1 MRKFKEQFEYP
12 DGFQFKLTPF
22 EHQDNYL
29 KSAYRLRVDATLF
42 DMGLGKTKV
51 TLDTAALLAYTDK
64 IDGLIVIAPKGVYA
78 NWESVELPKHMSPS
92 VTYRAVLWKGL
103 SSKKHTAELLPIMK
117 HEDNVLHILIMNY
130 DAVITEKGK
139 YVLDKFFCGHKSVMM
154 VCDESTKIKNP
165 NAKRTK
171 ELIKF
176 GQRASCRRILT
187 GSPIT
192 KSPLDF
198 YSQALFL
205 SKECLGFSNFFA
217 FRNRYAILEDV
228 TTFGGASF
236 KKVTGFQN
244 LNELSDRIE
253 TFSHRI
259 MKEECLDL
267 PEKTYLTRTFELT
280 KEQRKLYNEM
290 KNTMMLE
297 LENDM
302 VSTTIALT
310 KILRMRQIC
319 SGYCPTDQGEVLKIE
334 NKRLETLMDCI
345 EEIDGK
351 VIIWAYF
358 IEDIKSIEEALKK
371 EYGDDSTVTYYGATE
386 LDERTQNINTF
397 ETNPKCRFFVANPK
411 VGGMGITLN
420 AAKYAIFYNADY
432 NLEDRMQAEARNYR
446 IGQKEHIFYID
457 IVANDTIEENIINAL
472 VNKYE
477 IATRVLRDTLLDW
490 LKIKVKDND
499 E

>member
-1 MRKFKEQFEYP
+1 MRKFEEKFSYPEGFE
-12 DGFQFKLTPF
+12 FKFKPF

-29 KSAYRLRVDATLF
+29 KSAWRLRVDGVLF

-51 TLDTAALLAYTDK
+51 TLDTAAMLAYSNK
-64 IDGLIVIAPKGVYA
+64 IDSLIVFAPKGVYA
-78 NWESVELPKHMSPS
+78 NWLNIELPKHMSPS
-92 VTYRAVLWKGL
+92 VKYKAVLWKGL
-103 SSKKHTAELLPIMK
+103 NSKKNINELLPIMK
-117 HEDNVLHILIMNY
+117 HEDNILHILIMNY
-130 DAVITEKGK
+130 DGVITEKGK
-139 YVLDKFFCGHKSVMM
+139 YTLDKFILGHSSTML
-154 VCDESTKIKNP
+154 VCDESTKLKNP
-165 NAKRTK
+165 KAKRTK
-171 ELIKF
+171 ELIKI
-176 GQRASCRRILT
+176 GQRATCKRILT

-205 SKECLGFSNFFA
+205 SKECLGFSNYFA

-236 KKVTGFQN
+236 KKVVGFKN
-244 LNELSDRIE
+244 LSELSDKIE
-253 TFSHRI
+253 TFCHRI

-267 PEKTYLTRTFELT
+267 PDKTYLTRTFELT

-290 KNTMMLE
+290 RDTAMLE

-302 VSTTIALT
+302 ASTSIALT
-310 KILRMRQIC
+310 KLLRMRQIC
-319 SGYCPTDQGEVLKIE
+319 SGYCPTDSGDILKIDH
-334 NKRLETLMDCI
+334 KRLETLTDCI

-351 VIIWAYF
+351 IIIWAYF
-358 IEDIKSIEEALKK
+358 IDDIKSISEALC
-371 EYGDDSTVTYYGATE
+371 ETYGKDSVVTYFGETSLE
-386 LDERTQNINTF
+386 DRTKNINKF
-397 ETNPKCRFFVANPK
+397 NNDPNCRFFVANPK

-446 IGQKEHIFYID
+446 IGQKENIFYID
-457 IVANDTIEENIINAL
+457 IVAENTIEEDIIKSL

-477 IATRVLRDTLLDW
+477 LATEVLRDKLLEW
-490 LKIKVKDND
+490 LKINK
-499 E
+499 

>member
-12 DGFQFKLTPF
+12 DGFKFKLTPF

-51 TLDTAALLAYTDK
+51 TLDTAALLAYTGK
-64 IDGLIVIAPKGVYA
+64 IDGLIVVAPKGVYA
-78 NWESVELPKHMSPS
+78 NWDNIELPKHMSPS
-92 VTYRAVLWKGL
+92 ITYKSVLWKGL
-103 SSKKHTAELLPIMK
+103 TSKKHTAELLPIMK
-117 HEDNVLHILIMNY
+117 HEDNVLHILIINY

-139 YVLDKFFCGHKSVMM
+139 FTIEKFFCGHKSVMM

-165 NAKRTK
+165 KAKRTK
-171 ELIKF
+171 ELIKL

-205 SKECLGFSNFFA
+205 SRECLGFSNFFA
-217 FRNRYAILEDV
+217 FRNRYAVLEDV

-236 KKVTGFQN
+236 KKVVGFKN
-244 LNELSDRIE
+244 IDELSDRIE

-267 PEKTYLTRTFELT
+267 PDKTYLVRSFELT
-280 KEQRKLYNEM
+280 KEQRKLYEEM
-290 KNTMMLE
+290 RSTMMLD
-297 LENDM
+297 LEDDM
-302 VSTTIALT
+302 VSTNIALT
-310 KILRMRQIC
+310 KLLRMRQIC
-319 SGYCPTDQGEVLKIE
+319 SGYCPTDQGEVLRIE
-334 NKRLETLMDCI
+334 NKRLDTLMDCI

-351 VIIWAYF
+351 IIIWAYF
-358 IEDIKSIEEALKK
+358 VDDIKSITEALRK
-371 EYGDDSTVTYYGATE
+371 EYGDESTVTYFGETE
-386 LDERTQNINTF
+386 LEERTQNINKF
-397 ETNPKCRFFVANPK
+397 ENDPQCRFFVANPK

-446 IGQKEHIFYID
+446 IGQKENIFYID
-457 IVANDTIEENIINAL
+457 IVAKDTIEEEIIKSL

-477 IATRVLRDTLLDW
+477 IATRVLRDKLLEW
-490 LKIKVKDND
+490 LKIK
-499 E
+499 

>member
-1 MRKFKEQFEYP
+1 MRKFNEQFDYP
-12 DGFQFKLTPF
+12 EGFEFKLKPF

-29 KSAYRLRVDATLF
+29 KAAWRLRVDGTLF

-51 TLDTAALLAYTDK
+51 TLDTAGMLAYTGK
-64 IDGLIVIAPKGVYA
+64 IDSLIVFAPKGVYA
-78 NWESVELPKHMSPS
+78 NWEQKELPKHMSPS
-92 VTYRAVLWKGL
+92 VQYKAVLWKGI
-103 SSKKHTAELLPIMK
+103 STKKNVAELVPIMT
-117 HEDNVLHILIMNY
+117 HEDNVLHIFIINY

-139 YVLDKFFCGHKSVMM
+139 YTLDKFISGHKATMI

-165 NAKRTK
+165 KAKRTVALCK
-171 ELIKF
+171 L
-176 GQRASCRRILT
+176 GQRAVCKRILT

-192 KSPLDF
+192 RSPLDF

-205 SKECLGFSNFFA
+205 SKDCLGFSNFFA

-236 KKVTGFQN
+236 KKVVGFKN
-244 LNELSDRIE
+244 INELSDKIE
-253 TFSHRI
+253 TFCHRI

-280 KEQRKLYNEM
+280 KEQQKYYNEM
-290 KNTMMLE
+290 SNNLMIE

-310 KILRMRQIC
+310 KILRLRQIC
-319 SGYCPTDQGEVLKIE
+319 CGYVPTDQGDVLRIE

-351 VIIWAYF
+351 IIIWAYF
-358 IEDIKSIEEALKK
+358 VQDIKDIAEAIKK
-371 EYGDDSTVTYYGATE
+371 EYGEDSFVTYYGETALEDRTKAIE
-386 LDERTQNINTF
+386 LF
-397 ETNPKCRFFVANPK
+397 ENNDKCRFFIANPK

-420 AAKYAIFYNADY
+420 AAKYSIFYNADY

-457 IVANDTIEENIINAL
+457 IMAENTVEESIVESL

-477 IATRVLRDTLLDW
+477 IATEVLRDKLLEW
-490 LKIKVKDND
+490 LKIKK
-499 E
+499 

>member
-1 MRKFKEQFEYP
+1 MRKFKEQFEFP
-12 DGFQFKLTPF
+12 EGFEFKLKPF

-29 KSAYRLRVDATLF
+29 KAAWRKRVDGILF

-51 TLDTAALLAYTDK
+51 TLDTAGMLAYSGK
-64 IDGLIVIAPKGVYA
+64 IDGLIVFAPKGVYA
-78 NWESVELPKHMSPS
+78 NWEQIELPKHMSPS
-92 VTYRAVLWKGL
+92 VKYKAVLWKGL
-103 SSKKHTAELLPIMK
+103 SSKKHAAELMPIMK
-117 HEDNVLHILIMNY
+117 HEDDILHIFIINY

-139 YVLDKFFCGHKSVMM
+139 YALNAFMNGHSSVMI
-154 VCDESTKIKNP
+154 VCDESTKLKNP
-165 NAKRTK
+165 QAKRTK
-171 ELIKF
+171 ELIKL
-176 GQRASCRRILT
+176 GQRASCKRILT

-205 SKECLGFSNFFA
+205 SKDCLGFSNYYA

-236 KKVTGFQN
+236 KKVAGFQN
-244 LNELSDRIE
+244 LEELSNKIE

-267 PEKTYLTRTFELT
+267 PDKTYLTRGFDLS
-280 KEQRKLYNEM
+280 KEQLAYYNEM
-290 KNTMMLE
+290 SKTMMLD
-297 LENDM
+297 LEDDM
-302 VSTTIALT
+302 VSVTIALT
-310 KILRMRQIC
+310 KLLRLRQIC
-319 SGYCPTDQGEVLKIE
+319 CGYCPTDQGELLQIP
-334 NKRLETLMDCI
+334 NKRLDTLMDCI

-358 IEDIKSIEEALKK
+358 IPDIEKIAAALK
-371 EYGDDSTVTYYGATE
+371 EAYGENSVVTYYGATTLE
-386 LDERTQNINTF
+386 ERTQNINKF
-397 ETNPKCRFFVANPK
+397 EHDPECRFFVANPQ
-411 VGGMGITLN
+411 VGSMGITLN
-420 AAKYAIFYNADY
+420 SAKYAIFYNADY
-432 NLEDRMQAEARNYR
+432 RLEDRMQAEARNYR

-457 IVANDTIEENIINAL
+457 IVANGTVEEDIIASL

-477 IATRVLRDTLLDW
+477 LATEVLRDKLLEW
-490 LKIKVKDND
+490 LKIKK

>member
-1 MRKFKEQFEYP
+1 MRKFKEQFDYP
-12 DGFQFKLTPF
+12 EGFEFKLKPF

-29 KSAYRLRVDATLF
+29 KSAWRLRVDGVLF

-51 TLDTAALLAYTDK
+51 TLDTAAMLAYMDK
-64 IDGLIVIAPKGVYA
+64 IDGLIVFAPKGVYA
-78 NWESVELPKHMSPS
+78 NWINIELPKHMSPS
-92 VTYRAVLWKGL
+92 VEYKAVLWKGL
-103 SSKKHTAELLPIMK
+103 STKKNVNELIPIMK
-117 HEDNVLHILIMNY
+117 HEDNVLHVLVINY

-139 YVLDKFFCGHKSVMM
+139 YTLDKFMLGHKSVMI
-154 VCDESTKIKNP
+154 VCDESTKLKNHQ
-165 NAKRTK
+165 AKRTK
-171 ELIKF
+171 ALITLGK
-176 GQRASCRRILT
+176 QASCKRILT

-205 SKECLGFSNFFA
+205 SKECLGFSNYFA
-217 FRNRYAILEDV
+217 FRNRYAVLKDV

-236 KKVTGFQN
+236 KQVVGFQN
-244 LNELSDRIE
+244 LSELSDKIE
-253 TFSHRI
+253 TFCHRI

-267 PEKTYLTRTFELT
+267 PDKTYLTRTFELT
-280 KEQRKLYNEM
+280 KEQRKLYEEM
-290 KNTMMLE
+290 KNTMMLD
-297 LENDM
+297 LEDDM

-310 KILRMRQIC
+310 KLLRMRQIC
-319 SGYCPTDQGEVLKIE
+319 SGYCPTDQGEILKIAH
-334 NKRLETLMDCI
+334 KRLETLMDCI

-358 IEDIKSIEEALKK
+358 IDDIKSIAEALKK
-371 EYGDDSTVTYYGATE
+371 EYGVNSVVTYFGETSLEDRTININKFNDDS
-386 LDERTQNINTF
+386 Q
-397 ETNPKCRFFVANPK
+397 CRFFVANPK

-446 IGQKEHIFYID
+446 IGQKENIFYID
-457 IVANDTIEENIINAL
+457 IVAQDTIEEDIIKSL

-477 IATRVLRDTLLDW
+477 IATEVLRDKLLEW
-490 LKIKVKDND
+490 LKINK
-499 E
+499 

>member
-12 DGFQFKLTPF
+12 EGFEFKLKPF

-29 KSAYRLRVDATLF
+29 RAAFRKRVDAILF

-51 TLDTAALLAYTDK
+51 TLDTAAMLAYMGK
-64 IDGLIVIAPKGVYA
+64 IDGLIVFAPKGVYA
-78 NWESVELPKHMSPS
+78 NWETTELPKHMSPS
-92 VTYRAVLWKGL
+92 VKYKAVLWKGL
-103 SSKKHTAELLPIMK
+103 SSKKNVNELMPIMK
-117 HEDNVLHILIMNY
+117 HEDDVLHIFIVNY
-130 DAVITEKGK
+130 DAVITEKGR
-139 YVLDKFFCGHKSVMM
+139 YTIDAFMNGHKSVMV
-154 VCDESTKIKNP
+154 VCDESTKLKNP
-165 NAKRTK
+165 QAKRTK
-171 ELIKF
+171 ELIKI
-176 GQRASCRRILT
+176 GSRATCKRILT

-205 SKECLGFSNFFA
+205 GKECLGFSNFYA
-217 FRNRYAILEDV
+217 FRNRYAVLKDV

-236 KKVTGFQN
+236 KQVIGFQN
-244 LNELSDRIE
+244 LEELSDKIE

-267 PEKTYLTRTFELT
+267 PDKTYLTRMFDLSD
-280 KEQRKLYNEM
+280 EQKQYYNELA
-290 KNTMMLE
+290 NTMMLD
-297 LENDM
+297 LADDM
-302 VSTTIALT
+302 VSVTIALT
-310 KILRMRQIC
+310 KLLRLRQIC
-319 SGYCPTDQGEVLKIE
+319 CGYCPTDQGEMLQIA
-334 NKRLETLMDCI
+334 NKRLDTLMECI

-351 VIIWAYF
+351 IIIWAYF
-358 IEDIKSIEEALKK
+358 IPDIEKIAAALEK
-371 EYGDDSTVTYYGATE
+371 EYGKESVVTYYGATSLE
-386 LDERTQNINTF
+386 DRTANINKF
-397 ETNPKCRFFVANPK
+397 ETDPRCRFFVANPK

-457 IVANDTIEENIINAL
+457 IVARDTVEEGIIESL

-477 IATRVLRDTLLDW
+477 LATEVLRDKLLEW
-490 LKIKVKDND
+490 LKI
-499 E
+499 